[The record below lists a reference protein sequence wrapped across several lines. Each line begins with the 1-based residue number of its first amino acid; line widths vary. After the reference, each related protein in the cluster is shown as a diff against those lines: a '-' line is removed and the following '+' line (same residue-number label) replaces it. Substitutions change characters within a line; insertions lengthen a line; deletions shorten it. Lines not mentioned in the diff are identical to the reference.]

1 LTGKPEGFSTSFKA
15 MKLFKY
21 QHWHLLT
28 LLILLTG
35 IYYYVKQDSSL
46 LIGELWGIPTSTW
59 FYLAI
64 LSPILHQ
71 LYVLVG
77 WRLELF
83 YNSISKVFGKNGFNL
98 FKIGFAILILSRL
111 LTISLLA
118 FSSANTLPVN
128 KLLAY
133 GIAGILFIPTVYL
146 FYSVKK
152 YFGMDRAFGIDHFYP
167 AAAKKEPFVKKGIF
181 QYTDNGMDIFGF
193 FILWIPSLLLL
204 SKAALLVAL
213 FNHVYIWVH
222 YYFTE
227 LPDIKVIYED

>member
-1 LTGKPEGFSTSFKA
+1 
-15 MKLFKY
+15 MKLFKH

-35 IYYYVKQDSSL
+35 IYCYVRQDSSL
-46 LIGELWGIPTSTW
+46 LLGELWGISTSTW

-77 WRLELF
+77 W
-83 YNSISKVFGKNGFNL
+83 
-98 FKIGFAILILSRL
+98 
-111 LTISLLA
+111 
-118 FSSANTLPVN
+118 LPVN
-128 KLLAY
+128 KLFAY
-133 GIAGILFIPTVYL
+133 LIAGILFIPTVYL

-181 QYTDNGMDIFGF
+181 QYTDNGMYIFGF